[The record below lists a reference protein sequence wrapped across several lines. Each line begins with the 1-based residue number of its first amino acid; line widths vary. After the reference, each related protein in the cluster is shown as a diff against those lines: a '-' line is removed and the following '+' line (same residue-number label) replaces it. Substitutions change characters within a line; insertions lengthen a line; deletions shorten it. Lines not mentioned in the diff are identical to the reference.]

1 MNWYPWLVL
10 AHVLG
15 AFGFALG
22 HGVSVHTAFKLR
34 GERDRARIE
43 ALLDLSQT
51 SLFLLY
57 GSLLVLLAAGIAA
70 GFAGSWW
77 GQLWIWTSI
86 GILAVTTAVMYVVAS
101 PYYMGL
107 RKALVRPGYEPK
119 EGEAPPEPMTPEQLT
134 AQLQSARPVWLAA
147 VGGIGLAAIIA
158 LMILKPF

>member
-34 GERDRARIE
+34 EERDRARVE
-43 ALLDLSQT
+43 TLLDLSQT
-51 SLFLLY
+51 SLMLLY
-57 GSLLVLLAAGIAA
+57 ASLLVLLAAGIAA
-70 GFAGSWW
+70 GFVGGWW

-86 GILAVTTAVMYVVAS
+86 GILVVVIAVMYAVGS

-107 RKALVRPGYEPK
+107 RKALGRPGYEPK
-119 EGEAPPEPMTPEQLT
+119 EGEPPPEPMTPDQLAAHLRST
-134 AQLQSARPVWLAA
+134 RPLWLAG
-147 VGGIGLAAIIA
+147 VGTVGLVAIIA